1 MRLQYPPN
9 VRIIRTPCTG
19 RLEVE
24 FFMKA
29 FEKGADGILVAGCL
43 EGGCHF
49 TEGNLLAKGRVG
61 YTAKFLSESGL
72 EEERIRMINVSAAGA
87 GPLSIII
94 NEMLETVR
102 KLGEPG
108 PSPLKSTDRANKSE
122 MRRPMIVAQRK
133 KHPRTRRYTE
143 RPQEDPRAGLRHLRH
158 GLPGRRGARSQHH
171 RLGAA
176 HRLPAARTSPSRS
189 RS

>member
-1 MRLQYPPN
+1 MERSNFEPLIIAFCCQYCSYSAADLAGSMRLQYPTN

-61 YTAKFLSESGL
+61 YTRTFLSESGL
-72 EEERIRMINVSAAGA
+72 EEERIRMINISAAMA
-87 GPLSIII
+87 RPFVDHL
-94 NEMLETVR
+94 NEMIETVK
-102 KLGEPG
+102 KLGPN
-108 PSPLKSTDRANKSE
+108 PLMKIKQTNK
-122 MRRPMIVAQRK
+122 
-133 KHPRTRRYTE
+133 
-143 RPQEDPRAGLRHLRH
+143 QE
-158 GLPGRRGARSQHH
+158 
-171 RLGAA
+171 
-176 HRLPAARTSPSRS
+176 TCV
-189 RS
+189 